1 MYMRKTGL
9 SQACRCVLYPFKQ
22 RFQLLMRF
30 NEVSVY
36 IKTKIL
42 NSTANIY
49 WFIYKGLPFQ
59 VHN

>member
-49 WFIYKGLPFQ
+49 
-59 VHN
+59 